1 MYGGMFKDNN
11 GVVLKKGDLI
21 MLDYRRL
28 TDISPAHGVFKEV
41 TEEQSRI
48 DNTKVEKG
56 TLIYYPL
63 TEQGLTLIKYE
74 NGEYDNGE
82 KGIFKKDPFLVLR
95 ISSDNITKVPTSSL
109 DENALR
115 IYNEINKRL

>member
-1 MYGGMFKDNN
+1 MFKDIN
-11 GVVLKKGDLI
+11 GIVLKEGDLI

-28 TDISPAHGVFKEV
+28 TEASPAYAIFKQVV
-41 TEEQSRI
+41 TELQRV

-82 KGIFKKDPFLVLR
+82 KGIFKTDPFLVLDVQSR
-95 ISSDNITKVPTSSL
+95 FLTKVTTSSL
-109 DENALR
+109 DNNALR
-115 IYNEINKRL
+115 IYNEINSRLIS

>member
-1 MYGGMFKDNN
+1 MFKDNN
-11 GVVLKKGDLI
+11 GIVLKKGDLI

-41 TEEQSRI
+41 TEEQLRI
-48 DNTKVEKG
+48 DNTKVVKG

-63 TEQGLTLIKYE
+63 TEQGLSLIKYE

-95 ISSDNITKVPTSSL
+95 IKSNNIVKVPTSSL